1 MPCSAGKGRAREVGA
16 DRNVKSPGAVQRGL
30 AGRMGDVV
38 LSRGS
43 GEIRHNDGHGMA
55 SESHD
60 GFPDGKSN
68 AEPIL
73 TMRLIC
79 NAD

>member
-1 MPCSAGKGRAREVGA
+1 
-16 DRNVKSPGAVQRGL
+16 
-30 AGRMGDVV
+30 MGDVG

-43 GEIRHNDGHGMA
+43 GEARHNDGHGMA

-60 GFPDGKSN
+60 GFPDGKTN

-73 TMRLIC
+73 TMRLIR
-79 NAD
+79 NGD